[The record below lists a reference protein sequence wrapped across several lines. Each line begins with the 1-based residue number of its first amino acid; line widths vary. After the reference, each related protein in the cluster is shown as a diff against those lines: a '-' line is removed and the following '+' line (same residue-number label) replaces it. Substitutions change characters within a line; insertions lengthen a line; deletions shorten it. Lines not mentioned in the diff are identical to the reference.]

1 MAGGAPSSAFY
12 FSKNAGNLA
21 VTRVSFF
28 IRQLSA
34 KSPVKKWEFLQRT
47 VEKFYQLLPLPQEKR
62 QMPKY
67 FLEKGRLCSVATL
80 HSQISVTPISNRAPY
95 KFEIGVISNE
105 L

>member
-1 MAGGAPSSAFY
+1 MAGGSSPSAFH

-34 KSPVKKWEFLQRT
+34 KSPVKKWGFLQRT
-47 VEKFYQLLPLPQEKR
+47 VEKIYQLLPLPQEKR